1 MLVLAGLFFLA
12 VLKISSKIYFVLT
25 KSLTELK
32 KEHYNMNTVNIV
44 RSRLSRFV
52 GEDERHLYQ

>member
-1 MLVLAGLFFLA
+1 MTVLAFLLLLML
-12 VLKISSKIYFVLT
+12 LKLGSKIYIVLT
-25 KSLTELK
+25 KSLYELK

-52 GEDERHLYQ
+52 REDERHLYQ